1 MKERELANRD
11 LLLTIE
17 KKNNP
22 DRKLESLHRKER
34 LDTLKDRLDTL
45 LEKKQNDVL

>member
-17 KKNNP
+17 KRNNP
-22 DRKLESLHRKER
+22 DRKLEGMHRRER

-45 LEKKQNDVL
+45 VE